1 MRKGGRVGTV
11 ARLAPVGVL
20 ALVLAALLVSFLVA
34 PVDKDLKLLQ
44 KILYLHLPCAL
55 SAFVG
60 FLICFV
66 ASIQY
71 LRSRDLLYDRVAAS
85 AAEVAVVFT
94 TLVLVTGSIW
104 ARAAWGV
111 WWTWDVRLTTTAVL
125 WCIYVGYL
133 VLRANVEDRGRRAR
147 VSAVVGIVGFADVPL
162 VYMSIRWWQTMH
174 PAPVI
179 FGGEGSGLADWRMT
193 LALVL
198 STVAVLAVFAWLLYQ
213 RVEVARLREEAV

>member
-11 ARLAPVGVL
+11 VRLAPVGVL
-20 ALVLAALLVSFLVA
+20 ALVLAALVVIFFVA
-34 PVDKDLKLLQ
+34 PVEETMGLPQ
-44 KILYLHLPCAL
+44 KIFYLHLPCAL

-111 WWTWDVRLTTTAVL
+111 WWTWDVRLVTTAVL

-133 VLRANVEDRGRRAR
+133 VLRANVEGRGRRAR

-162 VYMSIRWWQTMH
+162 VYMSIRWWQTLH
-174 PAPVI
+174 PTPVI

-213 RVEVARLREEAV
+213 RVEVARLREEDA